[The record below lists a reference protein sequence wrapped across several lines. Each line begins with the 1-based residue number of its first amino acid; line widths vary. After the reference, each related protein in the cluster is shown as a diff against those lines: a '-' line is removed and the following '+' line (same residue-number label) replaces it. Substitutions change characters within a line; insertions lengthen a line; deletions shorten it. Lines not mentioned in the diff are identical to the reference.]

1 MGEHTDK
8 TKGKIKQA
16 LGKVIGNEK
25 LQREGKRNEA
35 KGRAEGAAN
44 DLKDRTKKAEKSIK
58 SATK

>member
-16 LGKVIGNEK
+16 LGKVTGNEK
-25 LQREGKRNEA
+25 LQREGKRDEA

-44 DLKDRTKKAEKSIK
+44 DLKDRTKKAKKSVK
-58 SATK
+58 SATE